1 MWRLL
6 AFPQSFSKYDPGTKP
21 RCPFR
26 STVHQPS
33 SPSRMTARMSPAEM
47 SSSSEFWARNGKCVR
62 WEEPPGRGAVL
73 CGPHFGS
80 ACLSPRAS
88 SLLSHAKA
96 SRVVPLQIDRLWGSP
111 KALGLLT
118 SSGCHGD
125 LPSWASLTAPTT
137 AAPQKCLSH
146 RKGKL

>member
-96 SRVVPLQIDRLWGSP
+96 SRVVPLQIDRLWGFP
-111 KALGLLT
+111 KGTWPPNKLRLSWRPPILDFSHCSNHC
-118 SSGCHGD
+118 SSSEV
-125 LPSWASLTAPTT
+125 LVTT
-137 AAPQKCLSH
+137 
-146 RKGKL
+146 